1 MSPSVLL
8 WAHPVVTPHSLAG
21 RQATLHMESGGEFI
35 PPTAGPADIRAA
47 TIRSNLSAMPSLDPT
62 DWRDLRS
69 LGHRMLDDM
78 FDHLAGLAEGPVWQP
93 MPTDLRQELRAPLP
107 RAPSDP
113 AAAYEQFRRLVFPYA
128 TGNLHP
134 AFMGWVHG
142 GGTAIGMLAELLSG
156 GLNAN
161 LGGRDHAPI
170 EVERQVIAWAAEM
183 LGLPATAAGVLVTGT
198 SMANLIGVLT
208 ARIHLL
214 GAGGRRTGMGDVRLT
229 AYASAAAHGC
239 IPRAMEIAGIG
250 RDSLRMVPC
259 DAGGRMRL
267 DALAGAVRQ
276 DQRAGMTPFL
286 VVGTAGTVDIG
297 AVDDLAGLAEFCA
310 EEALWFHVDAAF
322 GAIAMLAPKLR
333 PLLRGIERADSVGF
347 DFHKWAQ
354 VPYDAGCFVTR
365 TAEPLLAT
373 FAGDAAYLRRESRGL
388 AGGGIW
394 PCDLGPD
401 LSRGFRALKVWLTLM
416 VYGADAI
423 GAAVQQSCDL
433 AQRLAARVDD
443 TPELERLAPVALNIV
458 CFRYRAGAAALDV
471 LNAAIVADLQEEG
484 VAAPSTTVLDG
495 RLAIRAAIVNHR
507 TRPEDI
513 DALIQGVLTRG
524 RARSMRAA

>member
-1 MSPSVLL
+1 
-8 WAHPVVTPHSLAG
+8 
-21 RQATLHMESGGEFI
+21 
-35 PPTAGPADIRAA
+35 
-47 TIRSNLSAMPSLDPT
+47 MPSLDPT
-62 DWRDLRS
+62 DWRDLRA

-78 FDHLAGLAEGPVWQP
+78 FDHLAGQAEGPVWQP
-93 MPTDLRQELRAPLP
+93 MPAALRAELHAPLP
-107 RAPSDP
+107 RDPGDP
-113 AAAYEQFRRLVFPYA
+113 ADAYAQFRRLVLPYA

-183 LGLPATAAGVLVTGT
+183 LGFPATAAGVLVTGT

-208 ARIHLL
+208 ARTHRL
-214 GAGGRRTGMGDVRLT
+214 GADVRRTGLGDVRLA
-229 AYASAAAHGC
+229 AYGSAGAHGC
-239 IPRAMEIAGIG
+239 IPRAMEMAGIG
-250 RDSLRMVPC
+250 RDALRMVPC
-259 DAGGRMRL
+259 DAAGHMRL
-267 DALAGAVRQ
+267 DALASAVAQ
-276 DQRAGMTPFL
+276 DRRAGLTPFL

-297 AVDDLAGLAEFCA
+297 AVDDLAGLAAFCR

-333 PLLRGIERADSVGF
+333 PLLRGIEQADSVGF

-365 TAEPLLAT
+365 TADPLLAT

-394 PCDLGPD
+394 PCDMGPD

-423 GAAVQQSCDL
+423 GAAVQESCEL

-458 CFRYRAGAAALDV
+458 CFRYRAAAAGLDA
-471 LNAAIVADLQEEG
+471 LNAAIVADLQEDG
-484 VAAPSTTVLDG
+484 IAAPSTTVLDG

-513 DALIQGVLTRG
+513 DRLVHGVLARG
-524 RARSMRAA
+524 RARSALAA